1 MNASDIV
8 KAKQNRT
15 LYTAYYR
22 PTIIPGNAIS
32 TVTLYPIST
41 VSTGGTYVSSFTSC
55 ITTNYLYKCNEP
67 IIDYQLANDIN
78 NGKYICGF
86 PACSTITEWNTGA
99 TRVTG
104 VCDCKISFLTWKNT
118 TPTLIYN
125 YSTISYS
132 TVSTFSTTILTGP
145 GPIICP
151 LVDFY
156 QGTNFDNNCNNC
168 NANNNCNC

>member
-22 PTIIPGNAIS
+22 PEIFPGKTVS
-32 TVTLYPIST
+32 TVTLYPVST
-41 VSTGGTYVSSFTSC
+41 VSTGGAFISSFTSC
-55 ITTNYLYKCNEP
+55 ITTNYLYRCDAP
-67 IIDYQLANDIN
+67 IISYELANDIN
-78 NGKYICGF
+78 SGKYICGF
-86 PACSTITEWNTGA
+86 PACSTITDPNTGL

-145 GPIICP
+145 GPVICP
-151 LVDFY
+151 LVSYY
-156 QGTNFDNNCNNC
+156 QGTNFDNRCNTC
-168 NANNNCNC
+168 NSNNNCNC